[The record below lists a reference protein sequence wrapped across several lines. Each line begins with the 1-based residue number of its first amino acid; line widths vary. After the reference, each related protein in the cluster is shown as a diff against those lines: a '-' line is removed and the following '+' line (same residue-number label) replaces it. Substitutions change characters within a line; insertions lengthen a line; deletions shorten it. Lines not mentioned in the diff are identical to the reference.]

1 MRSAHVFD
9 DLDEFVE
16 AVAVVAGELDQLLC
30 PLDDDAAFG
39 RPCNRD
45 TAPASELE
53 LVLDRS
59 ALVANAAECVGLT
72 APGRSFAGG
81 SRSPAIALHGHSPA
95 NLACDLHI
103 EVGGS
108 A

>member
-1 MRSAHVFD
+1 MDIQTARLARSGKPATCATAWECHLGDSRGSAQVFD
-9 DLDEFVE
+9 DFGEFVE
-16 AVAVVAGELDQLLC
+16 PVAVAAGELDQLLC

-59 ALVANAAECVGLT
+59 ALVANAANCSCR
-72 APGRSFAGG
+72 ADRAG
-81 SRSPAIALHGHSPA
+81 
-95 NLACDLHI
+95 
-103 EVGGS
+103 
-108 A
+108 